1 MKRKR
6 RNHSREFKAEV
17 ALEAAREE
25 KTLVELSREYGVH
38 ADQIG
43 AWKRQLLEG
52 ASGLGTTAA
61 ERDRDSEADAEELLA
76 RIGELTMERGFSSKA
91 LKR

>member
-6 RNHSREFKAEV
+6 RIHSSEFKARV
-17 ALEAAREE
+17 ALEAAREGR
-25 KTLVELSREYGVH
+25 TLAGLAREYDVH
-38 ADQIG
+38 ANQVA

-52 ASGLGTTAA
+52 ASGLFTRAA
-61 ERDRDSEADAEELLA
+61 ERDRDGEQDAKEMLA
-76 RIGELTMERGFSSKA
+76 KFGELTMEREYLSRA

>member
-6 RNHSREFKAEV
+6 RNHSPDFKAKV

-25 KTLVELSREYGVH
+25 KTIAELSREYGVH
-38 ADQIG
+38 ANQIT

-52 ASGLGTTAA
+52 ASGLFTPAA
-61 ERDRDSEADAEELLA
+61 ERNREGEAESKELLA
-76 RIGELTMERGFSSKA
+76 KIGELTMERDFLSRA

>member
-6 RNHSREFKAEV
+6 RNHSPEFKAKV

-25 KTLVELSREYGVH
+25 KTLAELSREYGVH
-38 ADQIG
+38 ANQIG

-52 ASGLGTTAA
+52 ASGL
-61 ERDRDSEADAEELLA
+61 LA
-76 RIGELTMERGFSSKA
+76 VDPACWTFPLGS
-91 LKR
+91 